1 MELDL
6 LLFFLHVYVLPLP
19 GTASSL
25 ETGSHSLQPHPGLV
39 EHIVSLF
46 KFLWTSND
54 WISSHVT
61 LSPATPLKTI
71 IIFVFYCVFLGG
83 ANPIFSSFPSVFFSC
98 SSTWRS
104 VTWGCHEDKLTA
116 ECPPPHSKKVV
127 QLQITPDEENES
139 RILLLGCVIMGFLC
153 WGQGRVRAGNIYAK
167 GENRVVSKVR
177 NCSQSKN
184 ENDEDIQ
191 SRKWVTACLKMC
203 SH

>member
-1 MELDL
+1 MKPCPKLHHNFPLNGIGL

-83 ANPIFSSFPSVFFSC
+83 ANPIFSSFPFVFFSC

-116 ECPPPHSKKVV
+116 ECPPPHSRRLSNFRSLQMKK
-127 QLQITPDEENES
+127 TNPEYYF
-139 RILLLGCVIMGFLC
+139 LGVLSWDFF
-153 WGQGRVRAGNIYAK
+153 AGGK
-167 GENRVVSKVR
+167 GE
-177 NCSQSKN
+177 
-184 ENDEDIQ
+184 
-191 SRKWVTACLKMC
+191 
-203 SH
+203 